1 MGTAVTVV
9 GAGSWGTCL
18 AAMLAHNG
26 HDVRLHCYPAEIAA
40 GIQRTRHNPL
50 YLREHELPAAL
61 SATAELAGALHS
73 SLTAYLVIP
82 TRYLR
87 SFISDSQSVWHDWA
101 RADDRLLC
109 NCSKG
114 LLLDPTQRTDEW
126 LANLLPE
133 VQLCHLAG
141 PNFAKELILGK
152 PAAAVAA
159 GPPAAAQRVQQQLM
173 SDYYRIYTG
182 TDVVGVEV
190 AGFYKNVIA
199 IAAGALTE
207 LSWGNNARAS
217 LVTRALAEM
226 GRLVDYFGGD
236 PATLFGLAG
245 IGDLMLTCSSEMS
258 RNFQVGVRR
267 ARGQSLQQINAEMQ
281 EVAEGIQASEAVHRW
296 PAEHDLSGWPD
307 LPIAEEV
314 YHFVHQDA
322 LPAEALLRLMR
333 RPPKAE

>member
-1 MGTAVTVV
+1 
-9 GAGSWGTCL
+9 
-18 AAMLAHNG
+18 MLAQNG
-26 HDVRLHCYPAEIAA
+26 HRVHLHCYPAEIAA
-40 GIQRTRHNPL
+40 GIEQTRQNPL
-50 YLREHELPAAL
+50 YLQGHELPAGL
-61 SATAELAGALHS
+61 SATADLAAALAGS
-73 SLTAYLVIP
+73 STAYLVIP

-87 SFISDSQSVWHDWA
+87 SFMADWQSTWQEWTGG
-101 RADDRLLC
+101 ADRVLC

-114 LLLDPTQRTDEW
+114 LLLDPTQRTDAW
-126 LANLLPE
+126 LAQMLPA
-133 VQLCHLAG
+133 VRLCHLAG

-159 GPPAAAQRVQQQLM
+159 GPPAAAGRVQQQLM
-173 SDYYRIYTG
+173 SDYFRIYTG
-182 TDVVGVEV
+182 TDLIGVEV

-207 LSWGNNARAS
+207 LRWGNNARAS

-236 PATLFGLAG
+236 PATLYGLAG

-258 RNFQVGVRR
+258 RNFQVGMRR
-267 ARGQSLQQINAEMQ
+267 ARGQSLAQINSEMQ

-296 PAEHDLSGWPD
+296 PDEHDLSGWPE

-322 LPAEALLRLMR
+322 QPAEALLRLMR

>member
-1 MGTAVTVV
+1 MGTLVTVV

-18 AAMLAHNG
+18 SAMLAQAG
-26 HDVRLHCYPAEIAA
+26 HDVRLHCYPAEIAD
-40 GIQRTRHNPL
+40 GIRRTGRNPL
-50 YLREHELPAAL
+50 YLSDHQLPPGV
-61 SATAELAGALHS
+61 SATADLAEALDLS
-73 SLTAYLVIP
+73 PTAYLVIP

-87 SFISDSQSVWHDWA
+87 PFMDHWQATWRSWA
-101 RADDRLLC
+101 AQPDALLC

-114 LLLDPTQRTDEW
+114 LLLDPTERTDEW
-126 LANLLPE
+126 LARLLPE
-133 VQLCHLAG
+133 AALCHLAG

-159 GPPAAAQRVQQQLM
+159 GPVAAAERVQQQLM
-173 SDYYRIYTG
+173 SDYFRIYTG
-182 TDVVGVEV
+182 TDLIGVEV

-199 IAAGALTE
+199 IAAGALTK

-236 PATLFGLAG
+236 PTTLSGLAG

-267 ARGQSLQQINAEMQ
+267 AQGQTLAQISAEMQ

-296 PAEHDLSGWPD
+296 PAEHDLSGWPE

-322 LPAEALLRLMR
+322 QPAEALLRLMR